1 MIINSFVIRLTNVS
15 ALAFFFTILARLPD
29 CCGIAYKFDIDDM
42 NKLKTNK
49 IRKRFTIITGFLFL
63 INTSRIF

>member
-1 MIINSFVIRLTNVS
+1 VS

-49 IRKRFTIITGFLFL
+49 IRKRFIIITRLLF
-63 INTSRIF
+63 